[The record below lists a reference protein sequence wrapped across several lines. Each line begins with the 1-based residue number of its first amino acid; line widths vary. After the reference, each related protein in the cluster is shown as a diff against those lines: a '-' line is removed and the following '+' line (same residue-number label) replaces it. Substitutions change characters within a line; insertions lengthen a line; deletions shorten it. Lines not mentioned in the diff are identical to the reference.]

1 MGKTKQPSILST
13 DKGGKVAKKGTTNCH
28 FDRFVG
34 PGANMAKSRYRNQR
48 GFSLIELLIVVVVI
62 GIIAAIAVPALQ
74 KAIWASENGSAVAEL
89 RTISS
94 TQALYYQQ
102 HSRWGRLTEINPLVG
117 GSLGSVVDPKIVR
130 RTYVFEMSPNP
141 APSDAELADG
151 FTITATRDPG
161 NGDTV
166 YKFELS
172 QTGEIKQI
180 LP

>member
-1 MGKTKQPSILST
+1 M
-13 DKGGKVAKKGTTNCH
+13 
-28 FDRFVG
+28 
-34 PGANMAKSRYRNQR
+34 
-48 GFSLIELLIVVVVI
+48 IELLIVVVVI
-62 GIIAAIAVPALQ
+62 GIIASIAIPALQ
-74 KAIWASENGSAVAEL
+74 KAIWASENGSAVAAL

-94 TQALYYQQ
+94 TQALFYQS
-102 HSRWGRLTEINPLVG
+102 HSRWGRLTEINPMVG
-117 GSLGSVVDPKIVR
+117 GSLGSIVDPKIVR

-141 APSDAELADG
+141 SPTDAELADG

-166 YKFELS
+166 YKYELS

>member
-1 MGKTKQPSILST
+1 VSFSACFESFPEQFMMKKFKQ
-13 DKGGKVAKKGTTNCH
+13 
-28 FDRFVG
+28 
-34 PGANMAKSRYRNQR
+34 QR
-48 GFSLIELLIVVVVI
+48 HAGFSLIELLIVVVVI
-62 GIIAAIAVPALQ
+62 GIIAAIAVPSLQ
-74 KAIWASENGSAVAEL
+74 KAIWASENGSAVAAL

-94 TQALYYQQ
+94 TQAMYYQQ
-102 HSRWGRLTEINPLVG
+102 HSRWGRLTEINPILG
-117 GSLGSVVDPKIVR
+117 GSLGTVVDPKIVR

-141 APSDAELADG
+141 SPTDAELADG